1 MGVLAFVWTFTIA
14 QNYLGKQSNCPVLD
28 EEQPKV
34 QVDHTM
40 EKMEENQG
48 NLMGDNGNSDE
59 TDAVV
64 GHVGPS
70 SARSP
75 IERDSETY
83 NMNHSKRGRALIFSQ
98 KDFNSDL
105 KLDSRSGSPKEEK
118 RLKLSLEALNFK
130 VSLFN
135 DLTVEQLTTEIAK
148 LAEEDHSDRDCIII
162 ALMSHGGDGILYA
175 KDAQYKPECLW
186 SNFTSDKCPSLAGK
200 PKLFFIQACQGSRT
214 DSGTM
219 LQRKTET
226 DGPDGSDVPYKIPTH
241 ADFMIVYSTIPG
253 RDTTNGSFFIEA
265 LCYALSELKLDKED
279 LLSIV
284 TTASNIVAFHFET
297 NTSVTLTCLLT
308 RKVFFKKIEKHVKK
322 PYFLDVGT
330 KLENKENNWNF
341 ETYASRRN

>member
-1 MGVLAFVWTFTIA
+1 MGIA

-34 QVDHTM
+34 QVDHTI

-48 NLMGDNGNSDE
+48 NLMGDDGNFAFKVID
-59 TDAVV
+59 
-64 GHVGPS
+64 
-70 SARSP
+70 
-75 IERDSETY
+75 TY
-83 NMNHSKRGRALIFSQ
+83 TPPYNLKRGRALIFNQ
-98 KDFNSDL
+98 ENFNSPL
-105 KLDSRSGSPKEEK
+105 GIRRRSGSAMDSQN
-118 RLKLSLEALNFK
+118 LKLSLEALNFK

-148 LAEEDHSDRDCIII
+148 LAKEDHSDRDCIII

-175 KDAQYKPECLW
+175 KDEKYKPECLW

-226 DGPDGSDVPYKIPTH
+226 DGPDGSDVPYKFPTH

-265 LCYALSELKLDKED
+265 LCYALSELKLDEED

-297 NTSVTLTCLLT
+297 NTSVPLTCLLT

-322 PYFLDVGT
+322 PC
-330 KLENKENNWNF
+330 E
-341 ETYASRRN
+341 

>member
-175 KDAQYKPECLW
+175 RDAQYKPECLW

-200 PKLFFIQACQGSRT
+200 PKLFFIQACQGKNKY
-214 DSGTM
+214 DGTM
-219 LQRKTET
+219 LERKTET

-241 ADFMIVYSTIPG
+241 ADFMIAYSTIPG
-253 RDTTNGSFFIEA
+253 FVSWRDTEKGSWFI
-265 LCYALSELKLDKED
+265 SELCFVLCEKGKTED
-279 LLSIV
+279 LLSIMTTVSRRVAINFESDTPQDSHMHQRKQIPCV
-284 TTASNIVAFHFET
+284 TS
-297 NTSVTLTCLLT
+297 LLT
-308 RKVFFKKIEKHVKK
+308 RKVFFNNIEKHVKK
-322 PYFLDVGT
+322 PC
-330 KLENKENNWNF
+330 E
-341 ETYASRRN
+341 